1 MGRGALLT
9 ISVIVLLGSALDL
22 GAVRT
27 EARGIG
33 PDPGSRSF
41 STGAD
46 ATAPGAYI
54 PGWSNITGPGDVQV
68 LPGSRQGAA
77 WAYDPA
83 LGRVVLYGGTGPGN
97 VVLNDT
103 WTLVPRNITWVPADP
118 AEVSADPSH
127 LPEPLPPLTN
137 ASMAYDAVDGY
148 LLLFGGELPNGSAYN
163 GTWSLS
169 GSVSAGLEWTD
180 LTPTLASGPGPCAS
194 PKMVYDNESGSIF
207 LYTGEARNSTWQ
219 YHDGS
224 WGRLP
229 SVSIPPP
236 RRGGALAYLPGDEGV
251 LLFGGESI
259 ATVFRPSVAL
269 NDTWLYEDGGW
280 STRPLNG
287 SPPALPYVGMDY
299 DGVLDKV
306 FVVAGGPTLQTWT
319 LSPESWTSD
328 WTNVTAAGPTTPSG
342 RTGYGVLYDPVDGWT
357 MLFGGQTWGSSSA
370 ELNDLWV
377 WDHPASSQ
385 DPATAAAPI
394 PWILWVGAALGGS
407 VAIALAVVWVRWPRQ
422 RSSAPVPNGPPSAP
436 AER

>member
-1 MGRGALLT
+1 MGTASQRVDPPA
-9 ISVIVLLGSALDL
+9 
-22 GAVRT
+22 
-27 EARGIG
+27 EAR
-33 PDPGSRSF
+33 RS
-41 STGAD
+41 A
-46 ATAPGAYI
+46 
-54 PGWSNITGPGDVQV
+54 
-68 LPGSRQGAA
+68 
-77 WAYDPA
+77 
-83 LGRVVLYGGTGPGN
+83 RV
-97 VVLNDT
+97 
-103 WTLVPRNITWVPADP
+103 
-118 AEVSADPSH
+118 
-127 LPEPLPPLTN
+127 
-137 ASMAYDAVDGY
+137 
-148 LLLFGGELPNGSAYN
+148 
-163 GTWSLS
+163 
-169 GSVSAGLEWTD
+169 
-180 LTPTLASGPGPCAS
+180 
-194 PKMVYDNESGSIF
+194 
-207 LYTGEARNSTWQ
+207 
-219 YHDGS
+219 
-224 WGRLP
+224 
-229 SVSIPPP
+229 
-236 RRGGALAYLPGDEGV
+236 LPGDEGV